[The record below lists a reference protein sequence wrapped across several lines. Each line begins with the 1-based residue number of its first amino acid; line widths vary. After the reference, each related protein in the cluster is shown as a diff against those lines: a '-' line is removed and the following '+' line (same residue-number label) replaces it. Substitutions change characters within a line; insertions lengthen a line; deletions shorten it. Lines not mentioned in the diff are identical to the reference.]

1 MKYAVVTIAALIT
14 VVAAHAQEFGRVLSA
29 TPVIGQIAIPQQF
42 CQQGSVVVP
51 GQNSGGGAVVGAIT
65 GAVIG
70 SALGHGG
77 GRAAGAV
84 VGMVGGALIGD
95 RLDAPTADQLQP
107 VQTCTTHTT
116 YENRV
121 LHYDVVYEYA
131 GRHYAA
137 QMANDPGPTVQIQVT
152 PVAAMAPAPVAVAA
166 PMMVAPT
173 ISTIESSV
181 EYYSYAAPIV
191 VAPVVIGLP
200 PIGWGYPRHHYRHF
214 APQTYPARQGYGP
227 PRHWR
232 GPRTR
237 R

>member
-1 MKYAVVTIAALIT
+1 MQYALVTMAALFT
-14 VVAAHAQEFGRVLSA
+14 VAAAHAQEVARVLSA
-29 TPVIGQIAIPQQF
+29 TPVIGQVAVPQQL

-51 GQNSGGGAVVGAIT
+51 GQSGGGGAALGAIT

-95 RLDAPTADQLQP
+95 RLDARTADQLQA
-107 VQTCTTHTT
+107 VQTCTTQTT

-131 GRHYAA
+131 GHRYAA
-137 QMANDPGPTVQIQVT
+137 QMPHHAGPTIQVQVT
-152 PVAAMAPAPVAVAA
+152 PVAVAAAAPFTAAA
-166 PMMVAPT
+166 PMALAPT
-173 ISTIESSV
+173 ITTIQSSV
-181 EYYSYAAPIV
+181 EYIPYLAPIR

-200 PIGWGYPRHHYRHF
+200 PIGWGYPRQHY
-214 APQTYPARQGYGP
+214 PGYSNQGYRRDPGYGQR
-227 PRHWR
+227 RHWR
-232 GPRTR
+232 
-237 R
+237 